1 MYTTTS
7 LQNEIKRLKKENEVC
22 ILAHAYQSHDIWEV
36 ADYVGDSYGLSLQ
49 AAKAKQKNVLM
60 CGVRFM
66 AETVKILSPQKRVL
80 LSHSQAGCPMA
91 EQISVESVKK
101 LKATYPD
108 YSVVAYI
115 NTTSEL
121 KTACDV
127 CVTSASAVKVIGNM
141 SSDKIIFIPDC
152 NLGAWVA
159 KQLPDKD
166 FKFVSGGCPVHANI
180 SVNDVISAKSLHPEA
195 KLLVHPE
202 CKPEVVACAD
212 YAGST
217 TGIMEYAKNSDCKEF
232 IIGTE
237 NSIVQHLQYD
247 CPDKK
252 FFALSKDCVCNNM
265 KLTTL
270 ADVYNCVAGKGGE
283 EITLPPEI
291 MDKARRCIDNMLTL
305 GK

>member
-7 LQNEIKRLKKENEVC
+7 LQNEIIKLKKERDVC

-36 ADYVGDSYGLSLQ
+36 ADYVGDSYGLSVQ
-49 AAKAKQKNVLM
+49 AAKAAQKNVVM

-66 AETVKILSPQKRVL
+66 AETVKILSPDKRVI

-91 EQISVESVKK
+91 EQISVDSVRQ
-101 LKATYPD
+101 LKEKYPD
-108 YSVVAYI
+108 YAVVAYI

-121 KTACDV
+121 KTVCDV

-141 SSDKIIFIPDC
+141 DSDKIIFIPDC

-159 KQLPDKD
+159 KQLPHKQ

-180 SVNDVISAKSLHPEA
+180 SVKDAQAARLLHPEA

-202 CKPEVVACAD
+202 CNPEVTACAD

-217 TGIMEYAKNSDCKEF
+217 TGIMDYAKKSDCKEF

-283 EITLPPEI
+283 DITLPLEI
-291 MDKARRCIDNMLTL
+291 MDKARRCIDNMLIL